1 MKNSEFI
8 DLYVKN
14 VNSENNES
22 FTVNKIIENNQIIII
37 LGSPGSG
44 KTSILKKYQN
54 ANDDICEFM
63 HVKKFIELTIDLK
76 STTKVLLLDG
86 LDEYRSSQNEKT
98 FTITLLGD
106 KISKILNIYKDLKIV
121 ISCREMDWYGDAD
134 EKALKDEI
142 KVNTAIYNIQP
153 LDNNLQNK
161 LSKFFKIDDSEK
173 FIEKFSSHGL
183 LENPQMFSM
192 LANLWKEPNI
202 EINSKKELYEFFI
215 KKAKEQNTIHSQLI
229 MKLEIDDIFKYS
241 GYLAF
246 FYMFCGVDEFNE
258 EVIDQIVAKDK
269 GYEREKVEYIL
280 NHTKLIK
287 NHTFSHRTIA
297 EYCLAH
303 FLSINIKN
311 LSINKERI
319 KSLFIK
325 SNKVPTELRG
335 TFAWLCSITGDNDFI
350 SVDPYYQMIHGD
362 NSLFNFE
369 QKKDILKEV
378 KRYSNKDP
386 WFYKFGQT
394 MQLEG
399 FYSSELDEFL
409 IEEFNNAL
417 TLKNH
422 YIYVLINIFTQA
434 NNLTVKIKKF
444 IKEKILD
451 NKIHPRYKDD
461 LISIFK
467 NGDISFLKN
476 ILEKIKNKE
485 IDDSQNYLKKEILYY
500 LYPVEIEPSQIVEY
514 LKLFKKEE
522 YGNIYFLYK
531 TKYEDK
537 YKLIDSIFKN
547 LKIDKDENIILIFDS
562 LKSFIREY
570 FLETLLKYNKEFTAK
585 DIYEIIKHFR
595 QYYDDY
601 KAIKFDGYNYKLK
614 DESEKRISELQI
626 LSNELFE
633 LYIEDLINEC
643 QLTKLRSCDFNFSYF
658 FNYLSPNNHKKVFLS
673 KIETE
678 LNIEI
683 KKELFGLILSYS
695 DRNKFQDIE
704 ILEKIA
710 YKYNFNDALYHF
722 KNPKKFDWQIEDEKR
737 RAKQKEELLEKK
749 RKNEEYFL
757 KSDEKILSSFNDL
770 YWISNIFYL
779 VDKELK
785 IDYLE
790 KNTLLRLKGLLKRAI
805 YVKLFEPELL
815 TIDSLIN
822 NSLNAHRNIDTMYY
836 TSLSLNSKFDVS
848 KFSNEFKKY
857 LYINALMHKNIGN
870 VSKTKFLDDINKK
883 EKVFVKDTLIEFIKL
898 FINKYLYKENDLFF
912 KYISN
917 EKNLVVLEY
926 IIMSVRHS
934 NNSFKNDFLLSF
946 INYYGFTLSI
956 KELEYLNKFENLNF
970 MINALF
976 NSLHFKENIK
986 YDINYA
992 ISLHQ
997 AIQVPKKP
1005 KQSWQFNSLHSDIR
1019 IKIIS
1024 YMFFCFNTEKSI
1036 ENVNGI
1042 QSNKDLCASFLSR
1055 EVLDVLKLNELKEL
1069 YKLHSSDDDIWSFR
1083 LLNQIESVERTNT
1096 DKEHGKYSIK
1106 DIKNFIINNEII
1118 SIEDF
1123 FEEVYL
1129 DLNKIKDVIE
1139 ANEDNEKKF
1148 FYDKKDKSLIPKI
1161 ENDCRD
1167 MLCALLKRY
1176 DEKYLIVREFNKAN
1190 NRIDLHIKYKK
1201 KLAFEVQ
1208 IECKKDDNTKS
1219 LYSGIEDQLIKK
1231 YFAKNKNFGIYLI
1244 FYFGSKNKKEMLE
1257 NLKKLIP
1264 YEYKENIKVI
1274 CIDLTFK

>member
-1 MKNSEFI
+1 MKNSVFI
-8 DLYVKN
+8 DLYLKN
-14 VNSENNES
+14 VNSDCNET
-22 FTVNKIIENNQIIII
+22 FTLNKIIELSQVNII

-44 KTSILKKYQN
+44 KTTILKNYQFEHEE
-54 ANDDICEFM
+54 ISEFM
-63 HVKKFIELTIDLK
+63 HVRKFIDLNTEIS

-106 KISKILNIYKDLKIV
+106 KISKILNIHKDLKFV
-121 ISCREMDWYGDAD
+121 ISCREMDWYGDVD

-142 KVNTAIYNIQP
+142 KVNVAIYNIQP
-153 LDNNLQNK
+153 LNNNLQNK
-161 LSKFFKIDDSEK
+161 LSKILQVNNSKK
-173 FIEKFSSHGL
+173 FIEKFSSLGL
-183 LENPQMFSM
+183 LENPYM
-192 LANLWKEPNI
+192 LYMLSILWKNSNY

-215 KKAKEQNTIHSQLI
+215 KNAKEQNLIHSQLSV
-229 MKLEIDDIFKYS
+229 KLEIDEIIKYS

-246 FYMFCGVDEFNE
+246 FYMFCGVDKFDE
-258 EVIDQIVAKDK
+258 EVIDQIVAKNK
-269 GYEREKVEYIL
+269 GYEREKIEYIL

-287 NHTFSHRTIA
+287 NYTFSHRTIA

-399 FYSSELDEFL
+399 FYSSELDDFL
-409 IEEFNNAL
+409 IEEFNDAL
-417 TLKNH
+417 ILKNH
-422 YIYVLINIFTQA
+422 YIYVIINIFTQA
-434 NNLTVKIKKF
+434 SNLTVKIKKF

-451 NKIHPRYKDD
+451 NKIYSRYKDD
-461 LISIFK
+461 LIMIFK
-467 NGDISFLKN
+467 NEDVPFLKK
-476 ILEKIKNKE
+476 ILEKIRNNK
-485 IDDSQNYLKKEILYY
+485 IDDSQNDLKKEVLYH
-500 LYPVEIEPSQIVEY
+500 LYPIVIKPNQIIEY

-522 YGNIYFLYK
+522 YGEVYFLYK

-562 LKSFIREY
+562 LKSFIRDY
-570 FLETLLKYNKEFTAK
+570 FLETLLKYNKEFSAK
-585 DIYEIIKHFR
+585 NIYEIIKHFR

-614 DESEKRISELQI
+614 DESEKRKAELQI

-658 FNYLSPNNHKKVFLS
+658 FNYLSPNNQKKVFLL

-695 DRNKFQDIE
+695 DINKPRDIE

-710 YKYNFNDALYHF
+710 NKYNFNDALYHF
-722 KNPKKFDWQIEDEKR
+722 KNPKKFDWQIENEKR
-737 RAKQKEELLEKK
+737 RAKQKEERLEKK
-749 RKNEEYFL
+749 RKNEEYFS
-757 KSDEKILSSFNDL
+757 KTDEEILSSFNDL

-779 VDKELK
+779 IDKELK

-836 TSLSLNSKFDVS
+836 TSLSLNNKFELS
-848 KFSNEFKKY
+848 KFSKEFKEY

-917 EKNLVVLEY
+917 EKKLVVLEY

-934 NNSFKNDFLLSF
+934 NNSFKNDFLLTF
-946 INYYGFTLSI
+946 INYYGFSLSI

-970 MINALF
+970 IVNALF

-997 AIQVPKKP
+997 AIQVPKKT
-1005 KQSWQFNSLHSDIR
+1005 KQSCQFNFLQSDIR

-1036 ENVNGI
+1036 ESVNGI

-1083 LLNQIESVERTNT
+1083 LLNKIESIERTNI

-1118 SIEDF
+1118 SIENF
-1123 FEEVYL
+1123 FEEIYL

-1139 ANEDNEKKF
+1139 ANEDNEKNF

-1167 MLCALLKRY
+1167 MLCAFLKRY

-1201 KLAFEVQ
+1201 ELAFEAQ
-1208 IECKKDDNTKS
+1208 IECKKDDNKKS

-1244 FYFGSKNKKEMLE
+1244 FYFGNKDKKEMLE
-1257 NLKKLIP
+1257 NLQKSIP
-1264 YEYKENIKVI
+1264 YEYKEKIKII
-1274 CIDLTFK
+1274 CFDLTFK